1 MNENFT
7 IAIRADNQGNQ
18 NEGQAYDT
26 IITFFVNFQLLIETR
41 KATSFTSL
49 QVKYK
54 EVNQVPSK
62 YQMNFSDKKVLNQKS
77 EYQNRVLHI

>member
-1 MNENFT
+1 MQ
-7 IAIRADNQGNQ
+7 IRADNQGNQ

-26 IITFFVNFQLLIETR
+26 IITFFENFQLLIETR

-62 YQMNFSDKKVLNQKS
+62 CQMNFSDKTCKKVLNQKS
-77 EYQNRVLHI
+77 EYQNQILHI